1 VSDFTDPSWEDVQAV
16 ARMARAVA
24 REHGVPF
31 RDALMVVRVAQNRQ
45 HLRAMREWR
54 DAADEMDEEEGS

>member
-1 VSDFTDPSWEDVQAV
+1 MSGFTDPSMEDVEEM
-16 ARMARAVA
+16 ARMV
-24 REHGVPF
+24 EE
-31 RDALMVVRVAQNRQ
+31 VRVRFDVHTSDAIGLVRLAQNRQ